1 MFIQDAK
8 EAEKEGHERNPEEGH
23 WETFRK
29 KVIFELNL
37 EDSGKHAES
46 LL

>member
-1 MFIQDAK
+1 MSYINVLQDAK

-29 KVIFELNL
+29 KLYL
-37 EDSGKHAES
+37 S
-46 LL
+46 